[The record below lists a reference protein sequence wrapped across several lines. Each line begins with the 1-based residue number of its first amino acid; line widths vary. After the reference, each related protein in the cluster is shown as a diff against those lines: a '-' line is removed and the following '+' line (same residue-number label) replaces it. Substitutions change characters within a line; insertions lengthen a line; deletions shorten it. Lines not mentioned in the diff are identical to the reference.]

1 MLEDERCNPD
11 YVLLIHTK
19 QQLASWPFHR
29 FKGPS
34 RQSADALEHLYA
46 VYVMQKHL
54 QDGTSEFSPCK
65 EYLPNLKRKR
75 MQKQQQWSGPSFSSR
90 DELTSMCEAL
100 FFSEAV
106 PGDKL
111 LGAAPLSDNS
121 TATGTTHSIALNVE
135 KREQLLQQGYVIM
148 QSGIPA
154 PTDAGWF
161 QALKEDVEALF
172 GSRHYVSLVN
182 RQRKKTS
189 KRGMLLFEGEDTYQG
204 TRTKSKMPQKLQ
216 KVKKTVA
223 KWLDKIPTVFK
234 QLGLV
239 DKPRSVLPG
248 CLICVGEEGCG
259 VQDFHT
265 DFCPR
270 NVRDMANNKEA
281 LPMSL
286 IGSLTPTGS
295 QVLIKTKDTLVTK
308 TIELKFGDFL
318 LFGGAVVHAG
328 AGYDS
333 FNLRCFSHVEHKEL
347 CPYSTDHSFWE
358 ACEPNNNVRM

>member
-1 MLEDERCNPD
+1 M
-11 YVLLIHTK
+11 LLIHTK

-111 LGAAPLSDNS
+111 LGAALLSDNS

-172 GSRHYVSLVN
+172 GSRHYVALVN
-182 RQRKKTS
+182 SQGKKTS

-223 KWLDKIPTVFK
+223 KWLDKIPTVFE

-239 DKPRSVLPG
+239 DEPRSVLPG